1 VHRVISSQTPELDPQ
16 ASVELAKLSYPRN
29 YLDFETISF
38 AMPIWEGTRPFEQ
51 LPFQWSCHIEGSPGN
66 FEHFEFLDTSGK
78 PPMLDFVEKLV
89 AAIDNDGPVLVYSSY
104 EERILRET
112 CIRYPHL
119 EEKIKGIQARLF
131 DLLPLTKKYY
141 CHPEMRGSW
150 SIKSVLPTVAPE
162 LDYGDLDV
170 QGGQAAQQ
178 KFLEMITPGISENEM
193 KQGRTALLQYCKRD
207 TLAMV
212 KLAQFL
218 GRT

>member
-1 VHRVISSQTPELDPQ
+1 VISNQIPELDPQ
-16 ASVELAKLSYPRN
+16 ASLELAKLSYPRN

-51 LPFQWSCHIEGSPGN
+51 LTFQWSCHIEDNPGN

-78 PPMLDFVEKLV
+78 PPMLEFAEKLIST
-89 AAIDNDGPVLVYSSY
+89 IDNDGPVIVYSSY
-104 EERILRET
+104 EEVALRSMSNRFPELVEEIERI
-112 CIRYPHL
+112 
-119 EEKIKGIQARLF
+119 KARLF

-141 CHPEMRGSW
+141 CHPDMRGSW
-150 SIKSVLPTVAPE
+150 SIKSVLPTIAPE
-162 LDYGDLDV
+162 LDYSDLEV

-178 KFLEMITPGISENEM
+178 KFLKMITTGINEDDL
-193 KQGRTALLQYCKRD
+193 KQGRTALLKYCERD

>member
-1 VHRVISSQTPELDPQ
+1 M
-16 ASVELAKLSYPRN
+16 ELAKLSYPRN

-51 LPFQWSCHIEGSPGN
+51 LPFQWSCHIEDSPGN

-78 PPMLDFVEKLV
+78 PPMLDFAEKLIST
-89 AAIDNDGPVLVYSSY
+89 IDNDGPVIVYSSY

-112 CIRYPHL
+112 SIRYPHL
-119 EEKIKGIQARLF
+119 EEKIKNIQARLF
-131 DLLPLTKKYY
+131 DLLPLTQKYY

-178 KFLEMITPGISENEM
+178 KFLEMITPGISENEL
-193 KQGRTALLQYCKRD
+193 KQGRTSLFKYCKRD
-207 TLAMV
+207 TFAMV
-212 KLAQFL
+212 KLTQFL
-218 GRT
+218 VGHHI